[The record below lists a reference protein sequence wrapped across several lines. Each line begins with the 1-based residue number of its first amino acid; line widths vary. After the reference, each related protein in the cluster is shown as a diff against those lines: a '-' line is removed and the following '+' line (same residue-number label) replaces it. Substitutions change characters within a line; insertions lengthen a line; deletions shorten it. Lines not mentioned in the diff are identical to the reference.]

1 MLRDTLNE
9 TLKDAMRA
17 KDQATVSTL
26 RMVLAA
32 IKDKDIAAR
41 PSGNADGISDGE
53 VLSLLQTMIK
63 QRRESVT
70 LYRQGGREDL
80 VEKEEAEIATI
91 ERYLPQQMDEAAVAK
106 AIDEAIAET
115 GAASI
120 RDMGKVMAILKTKY
134 AGQVDMAALG
144 PQVKG
149 KLGG

>member
-17 KDQATVSTL
+17 KDQATVGTL

-41 PSGNADGISDGE
+41 PSGNADGISDGD
-53 VLSLLQTMIK
+53 VMSLLQSMIK

-70 LYRQGGREDL
+70 LYRQGNREDL
-80 VEKEEAEIATI
+80 AAKEEAEIATI
-91 ERYLPQQMDEAAVAK
+91 ERFLPQQMSAAAVGE
-106 AIDEAIAET
+106 AIDAAIAET
-115 GAASI
+115 GAAGI
-120 RDMGKVMAILKTKY
+120 KDMGKVMAILKTKY
-134 AGQVDMAALG
+134 AGQVDMAKLG
-144 PQVKG
+144 PEVKA